1 MNNEPQIIINGV
13 PLRQGEAMT
22 VRVALDSFAMH
33 LRATG
38 LGDDE
43 HGKAMTKGYLANI
56 ESIRALIF
64 KP

>member
-1 MNNEPQIIINGV
+1 MSNEPQIIINGV

-22 VRVALDSFAMH
+22 IRVALELFAMDLH
-33 LRATG
+33 ATG

-43 HGKAMTKGYLANI
+43 HGRAMTKGYLANI

-64 KP
+64 KS